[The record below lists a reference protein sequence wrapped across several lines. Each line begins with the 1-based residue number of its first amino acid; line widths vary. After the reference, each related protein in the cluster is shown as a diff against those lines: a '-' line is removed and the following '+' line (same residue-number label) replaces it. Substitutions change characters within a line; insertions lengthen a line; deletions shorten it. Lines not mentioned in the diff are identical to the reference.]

1 MVPSSSSATIARR
14 ILVNNGNSTTIRR
27 RFAVEECHHRLA
39 SIHGLLNNS
48 GLGSSH
54 AFARQSSRLYHHG
67 NVLPMLQRRPIISYI
82 DVNDYEKNRNRN
94 KNIVMA
100 SLPSLNL
107 SFVKLVP
114 EDHLQYR
121 MFSSTTTNN
130 ISFSKEQRKDDSSQR
145 KTDNAAT
152 SASKAVDS
160 TDTDKKESNTSEEGN
175 KSEKPTF
182 KTMVRQYG
190 PLFITTYL
198 GVYVSTVL
206 GFYAGIESGAL
217 DPVYIMS
224 FFSKTDSAAN
234 PDSVETVK
242 NSTELI
248 LDWLNNHSWNRAA
261 SYIETYPW
269 LANFSI
275 AWLATKP
282 TEPIRFGV
290 TVAILPKLART
301 LGYTKAAKKEE

>member
-1 MVPSSSSATIARR
+1 M
-14 ILVNNGNSTTIRR
+14 
-27 RFAVEECHHRLA
+27 
-39 SIHGLLNNS
+39 
-48 GLGSSH
+48 
-54 AFARQSSRLYHHG
+54 
-67 NVLPMLQRRPIISYI
+67 
-82 DVNDYEKNRNRN
+82 
-94 KNIVMA
+94 
-100 SLPSLNL
+100 
-107 SFVKLVP
+107 
-114 EDHLQYR
+114 
-121 MFSSTTTNN
+121 TTTTGQQNMT
-130 ISFSKEQRKDDSSQR
+130 STSKV
-145 KTDNAAT
+145 
-152 SASKAVDS
+152 VDIP
-160 TDTDKKESNTSEEGN
+160 DTDKKDSNTSEEEN
-175 KSEKPTF
+175 KSDKPTF

-224 FFSKTDSAAN
+224 FFSKTDGAVD

-248 LDWLNNHSWNRAA
+248 LDWLHSHSWNRAA
-261 SYIETYPW
+261 SYVETYPW

-301 LGYTKAAKKEE
+301 FGYTKPAKKETSSSEE